1 MLVEEVAALFR
12 RYMDEP
18 DQTFVDDAQMAIW
31 LSLAYNDFR
40 SIANSTDPYVFT
52 ASSTF
57 TLANVRTQTLSG
69 TILGATAPASDR
81 MHQLRDIWWIDP
93 AKPGYSSARLK
104 PGGTVEELVDGR
116 CDYVLVGDSLIFN
129 IERNGTIVVNYIP
142 EQSVDW
148 AGGIVV
154 GSNKYIDDLNSFHDL
169 IALIAYLQYAI
180 VDSAENPQLLALFTR
195 RQAQLRQYLEN
206 RSGGLV
212 EYVSDVAF
220 DME

>member
-18 DQTFVDDAQMAIW
+18 DQTFVDDVQMAIW
-31 LSLAYNDFR
+31 LRLAYEDFRTIVCSVDPYIYTGFNSFTLTNARTQSLAG
-40 SIANSTDPYVFT
+40 
-52 ASSTF
+52 
-57 TLANVRTQTLSG
+57 TL
-69 TILGATAPASDR
+69 LGSTAPAGTR
-81 MHQLRDIWWIDP
+81 MYQLLDLWRQDP
-93 AKPGYSSARLK
+93 STGELLRRLK
-104 PGGTVEELVDGR
+104 PGGTREELVDGR
-116 CDYVLVGDSLIFN
+116 CDYLL
-129 IERNGTIVVNYIP
+129 NGTTIEFNREMTGTIRVTYLLEQNVNW
-142 EQSVDW
+142 S
-148 AGGIVV
+148 GGIVA
-154 GSNKYIDDLNSFHDL
+154 GSNIYIDDINSFHDL